1 MYKKD
6 NNINIYIHISYKNVS
21 YGSKTELNILAKF
34 NQSETGHK
42 FNNIRVWGK
51 TSSVWSY
58 ISN

>member
-51 TSSVWSY
+51 TSSV
-58 ISN
+58 